1 MPVSNWYLK
10 GQIQVNR
17 YLYPRALS
25 PATTYNVIL
34 HQINLL
40 IALCWSLCFSK
51 KKCFMLGKS
60 SKSQPGLLAFCVGF
74 LIKLIMISAVF
85 NILSLSGRKRS
96 SINCKLDIG
105 PNDYMWFIDIVSALE
120 QNCFWFLRFQ
130 TDISYNNSY
139 FIIVYFVDWF
149 SINGV
154 IQTLWCWWQWKLLV
168 SVFVCLW
175 VMPNQWLDNKQTP
188 GEKKENPSRMESK

>member
-1 MPVSNWYLK
+1 
-10 GQIQVNR
+10 
-17 YLYPRALS
+17 
-25 PATTYNVIL
+25 
-34 HQINLL
+34 
-40 IALCWSLCFSK
+40 
-51 KKCFMLGKS
+51 MLGKS
-60 SKSQPGLLAFCVGF
+60 SKSQSGLLAFCVGF

-105 PNDYMWFIDIVSALE
+105 PNDYMWFIDIVSTLE

-130 TDISYNNSY
+130 INISYNNSY

-188 GEKKENPSRMESK
+188 GEKKENPSWMESK